1 MSEELQKPP
10 VLDFDVLLAPI
21 SEESPSG
28 ENMRY
33 SGLYD
38 EINEAR
44 RADDP
49 ISQGEW
55 QSNLK
60 VADHRK
66 VIELAVDALSTKT
79 KDLQVASWL
88 SDSLINEY
96 GWVGFRDALKLMSGL
111 QEYYWDTLHPEI
123 DEGDMEGRANAV
135 SWIDTQCALTIKR
148 TPIIQGYG
156 YLDWEDAKKFDFPES
171 IEHLDT
177 EEAAKIQDLMDQAK
191 RENRTTADVFKR
203 ARAQTRR
210 QFVEE
215 VNFAIEECKAELK
228 ELDRVDEEKY
238 DRNQTP
244 GLGTVNKVLD
254 TVHEQVKKI
263 LADKRAEEPTDEELA
278 ALEGGGD
285 GEAYEGGGGG
295 GSRSGGVSGRADA
308 LKRLGEI
315 AAYFQRTEPH
325 SPVAYLVQRAVK
337 WGNMPLDTWLQDV
350 IKDEN
355 VLGHLRETLG
365 MGSSSSSGYESSD
378 YGSTDYDSSDS
389 YAETTTETTSTDDW

>member
-10 VLDFDVLLAPI
+10 VLDFDVLFSPI

-44 RADDP
+44 REDDP
-49 ISQGEW
+49 ISQGDW
-55 QSNLK
+55 SSDLK

-79 KDLQVASWL
+79 KDIQIASWL
-88 SDSLINEY
+88 TDSLIKTY
-96 GWVGFRDALKLMSGL
+96 GWAGFRDALKLMSGL
-111 QEYYWDTLHPEI
+111 QDRFWDTLHPEI

-135 SWIDTQCALTIKR
+135 SWVDTQCSVSIKK
-148 TPIIQGYG
+148 TPIIQGLG
-156 YLDWEDAKKFDFPES
+156 FTDWEDAKRFDIPEN
-171 IEHLDT
+171 LDAFDS
-177 EEAAKIQDLMDQAK
+177 EQAAKYQDLKDQAA
-191 RENRTTADVFKR
+191 RENRTTADVWKK
-203 ARAQTRR
+203 ALAQTRR
-210 QFVEE
+210 QFCEE
-215 VNFAIEECKAELK
+215 ANYAIEECMAELK
-228 ELDRVDEEKY
+228 ELDRVNEEKY

-244 GLGTVNKVLD
+244 GLGLIIKTLD
-254 TVHEQVKKI
+254 TVHTQLKKI
-263 LADKRAEEPTDEELA
+263 LVEKRAAEPTEEELA
-278 ALEGGGD
+278 ALEGGGGD
-285 GEAYEGGGGG
+285 SGEAGEGGGGGGG

-337 WGNMPLDTWLQDV
+337 WGNMPLDSWLQDV
-350 IKDEN
+350 IKDEG
-355 VLGHLRETLG
+355 VLSQIRETLG
-365 MGSSSSSGYESSD
+365 VEGSYSSGYATDD
-378 YGSTDYDSSDS
+378 YSSSDS
-389 YAETTTETTSTDDW
+389 YSEPAADTSSSDW